1 MIVGFFADSAADR
14 KATSRAKYERQCQ
27 KEENERHRQDVRPAD
42 IQREI
47 QFLTDINERQD
58 LKDQVQDFTLATKG
72 FLTFWVVGAAILSA
86 IEMSGWMVI
95 WDSGRVVSIIFSLL
109 AVPIISGFAV
119 QAITEV
125 VTRISIWRLNERKAS
140 TGIDNNTF
148 KAIGNAPPISH
159 AENSK
164 TADTNDEE
172 KRLLREAL
180 NQAVELEAHARR
192 LSINHLPNG
201 SKAQFILKADRKV
214 QVRDV
219 QAIHE
224 RYCSQPQAAN
234 KSQLHV
240 NKAKAE
246 GGRTQDAF
254 GGLDDVS
261 KPLGEEERVDE
272 VSMYRQAFASML
284 AAGSR
289 L

>member
-72 FLTFWVVGAAILSA
+72 FLTFWV
-86 IEMSGWMVI
+86 GWSFGTVMYFFYVFFLTVAYGNVVPTTPA
-95 WDSGRVVSIIFSLL
+95 GRVVSIIFSLL

-159 AENSK
+159 ADLRNSK

-272 VSMYRQAFASML
+272 I
-284 AAGSR
+284 
-289 L
+289 